1 MGLTV
6 RSVLS
11 LFTALVLSS
20 AVIGCEEAPIGA
32 RCESINDCDRT
43 GAGTTRSCFSHSN
56 PNQPCPG
63 GGASCLCCPAISMR
77 VPGTTIAT
85 CIGSSTPTP
94 DASTPAPDA
103 SSPADAATSSDGAA
117 SSDAS
122 ADASAPATNDAGRD

>member
-20 AVIGCEEAPIGA
+20 ALVGCEEAPIGA

-94 DASTPAPDA
+94 DASTPSPDA
-103 SSPADAATSSDGAA
+103 SSPADAASP
-117 SSDAS
+117 
-122 ADASAPATNDAGRD
+122 ADASTPADAAASPADATTDAARD